1 PGQPGVPRRR
11 PGPPGTAVGTGRA
24 GPSGTLP
31 QGRLHPPPA
40 GRSVGQRLP
49 VPRARPPRRGRCVFL
64 RRRRRGRGRG
74 GKRGHRQLAMT
85 CRRAAGFTLVELLVV
100 VAVIGLASTAVVL
113 TLPDGE
119 ATLQRQADAFG
130 LHLRRAREEAI
141 IGGRTVQVGADA
153 GGYRFSRRD
162 FGHWQALDAAP
173 FAPRSWA
180 DGVQARSEE
189 RRVGKE
195 SGR

>member
-1 PGQPGVPRRR
+1 
-11 PGPPGTAVGTGRA
+11 
-24 GPSGTLP
+24 
-31 QGRLHPPPA
+31 
-40 GRSVGQRLP
+40 
-49 VPRARPPRRGRCVFL
+49 
-64 RRRRRGRGRG
+64 
-74 GKRGHRQLAMT
+74 MT

-141 IGGRTVQVGADA
+141 IGGRTVQVGAEA

-180 DGVQARSEE
+180 DGVQALLPEHQPRLGFRFDPTGAAEAQQLLLA
-189 RRVGKE
+189 RGDARVRISVDS
-195 SGR
+195 SGQVRIGDSRH